1 MTSIK
6 KNLQAKASEKDSAK
20 TAQLLKEHAQ
30 ALPASKID
38 AKSIILMDGAGNVQE
53 PTTET
58 VNLLGSRTSG
68 AYRKLK
74 RYQGASESVTG
85 MALADS
91 SLTTKRPRRSDESD
105 KSQAAE
111 NEVFQCNFPGCN
123 KQFRQ
128 TQYLKAHM
136 AYHQSRANFVCSV
149 PSCGKSFNYRHNL
162 SIHMRVHNDDRPFEC
177 PQTCG
182 KRFRTKGNMM
192 DHLRRHYAV
201 K

>member
-1 MTSIK
+1 MD
-6 KNLQAKASEKDSAK
+6 SEGK
-20 TAQLLKEHAQ
+20 
-30 ALPASKID
+30 
-38 AKSIILMDGAGNVQE
+38 VQE
-53 PTTET
+53 PTKET
-58 VNLLGSRTSG
+58 VCLLGSRTSG

-74 RYQGASESVTG
+74 RFKGVAG
-85 MALADS
+85 DS
-91 SLTTKRPRRSDESD
+91 FMGLQTSLTEFHDPTKRARLGEETDSLS
-105 KSQAAE
+105 AE
-111 NEVFQCNFPGCN
+111 NEIFQCTFPGCN
-123 KQFRQ
+123 KEFRQ

-136 AYHQSRANFVCSV
+136 AYHQSRASFVCSV